1 MKPVRP
7 LILAAALIV
16 GATSAMR
23 AQAADDGSYFVVR
36 ADAPC
41 SAPPRCGG
49 AFVSRANQQE
59 TRCED
64 GTFAAECFVDA
75 IEPASGAA
83 LSRDAI
89 RQAIDTRPE
98 LRAIVR
104 ASPVS
109 RREGETLADVV
120 LSATEVWRPIGRRP
134 GEGILWAVDDA
145 GIRCPTAPCPSLRVR
160 RLGERE
166 TILVSAVDLDLVRGS
181 EADLEAARAALGQR
195 LVVVA
200 GAIRVGA
207 EAADNV
213 LVATQLYLPVPAPA
227 QGPAGTAP

>member
-1 MKPVRP
+1 MKRGWP
-7 LILAAALIV
+7 LILAAVLIV
-16 GATSAMR
+16 DATSALR
-23 AQAADDGSYFVVR
+23 AQAADDGIYFVVR
-36 ADAPC
+36 ANSPC

-64 GTFAAECFVDA
+64 GTFATECLVDA

-83 LSRDAI
+83 LSRASI
-89 RQAIDTRPE
+89 RQAIETRPE

-109 RREGETLADVV
+109 RREGDTLAEVV

-145 GIRCPTAPCPSLRVR
+145 GIRCPTVPCPSLRVR
-160 RLGERE
+160 KLGERE
-166 TILVSAVDLDLVRGS
+166 TILVSAVDLDLVRGG
-181 EADLEAARAALGQR
+181 EADLKAANAALGKR
-195 LVVVA
+195 LLVVA

-207 EAADNV
+207 EAAENV
-213 LVATQLYLPVPAPA
+213 LVATQLYLPVSASAPEPARPAP
-227 QGPAGTAP
+227 